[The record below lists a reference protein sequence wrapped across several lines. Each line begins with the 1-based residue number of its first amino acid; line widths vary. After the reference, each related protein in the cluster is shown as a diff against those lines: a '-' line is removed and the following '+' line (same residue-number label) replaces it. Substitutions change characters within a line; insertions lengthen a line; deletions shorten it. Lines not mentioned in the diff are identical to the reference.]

1 MCTKRDID
9 DILKQLAESQD
20 PDYRRR
26 ILDEA
31 NLCKKCSE
39 NLQGHGEQESD
50 CCCRQHFR
58 TELQNYS
65 YSITHQEK

>member
-9 DILKQLAESQD
+9 DILKQLEESQD
-20 PDYRRR
+20 PDHRRQ

-31 NLCKKCSE
+31 NLCRKCSE
-39 NLQGHGEQESD
+39 NLQVYGEQESD
-50 CCCRQHFR
+50 CCCRQLFR

-65 YSITHQEK
+65 YSITHQKK